1 MNDEPEKAEILEK
14 LRGGLI
20 VSCQAEGDDP
30 FNQPGEIARFARA
43 AEMGGACGI
52 RAREIENIQAV
63 RQAVSLPIIGI
74 TKAEYLD
81 GRVLITPD
89 FDDIRA
95 IVRAGAD
102 IVALDATDR
111 VRPNGLRG
119 HEFLARV
126 KGECD
131 RPLMADISNAAEAV
145 AAMRAG
151 ADLVGLTL
159 SGYTP
164 ETEAVTKDE
173 PDWVLLDQVLRLV
186 DAPVIL
192 EGRVWTPRQAR
203 RGIESGA
210 FAVVVGTAITRPRV
224 ITMRFADAVRGA
236 TPDL

>member
-1 MNDEPEKAEILEK
+1 VNDERAKAEILEQ

-20 VSCQAEGDDP
+20 VSCQAEGEDP
-30 FNQPGEIARFARA
+30 FNNPEEIARFARA

-52 RAREIENIQAV
+52 RAREVENIQAV
-63 RQAVSLPIIGI
+63 RQAVALPIIGI
-74 TKAEYLD
+74 TKAEYPN

-95 IVRAGAD
+95 IVRAGSD

-119 HEFLARV
+119 QEFLARV

-145 AAMRAG
+145 AAVEAG
-151 ADLVGLTL
+151 GDLVGLTL

-164 ETEAVTKDE
+164 ETEAAVKDE
-173 PDWVLLDQVLRLV
+173 PDWALLEEVLRLV
-186 DAPVIL
+186 DVPVIL
-192 EGRVWTPRQAR
+192 EGRVWTPAQAR
-203 RGIESGA
+203 RGIEYGA
-210 FAVVVGTAITRPRV
+210 FAVVVGTAITRPRL
-224 ITMRFADAVRGA
+224 ITMRFVEAVRGTA
-236 TPDL
+236 ADS